1 MEESEN
7 YEITLPQE
15 EVEIEKAP
23 LWKRAVAYI
32 IDLAVYYFIFFQIF
46 MMIYIAATGIPFS
59 EDVTAIQNY
68 IEFNPELGVKMF
80 TGFVGTTFVFLFYF
94 VLTERVLGGSFGEM
108 IMKLKVVAIDGEE
121 ISYWRAFLRN
131 LTKSVFIPLL
141 VFDVVTLFWT
151 KEQQRLTEIISGTKV
166 IYSPKLELVYEV
178 YE

>member
-59 EDVTAIQNY
+59 EDFTAVQNY
-68 IEFNPELGVKMF
+68 MAVNPELSMKMF
-80 TGFVGTTFVFLFYF
+80 TGLVGTTFVFLFYF

-108 IMKLKVVAIDGEE
+108 IMKFKVVAVNGEG
-121 ISYWRAFLRN
+121 ISYWQAFLRN
-131 LTKSVFIPLL
+131 LTKSIFIPLL
-141 VFDVVTLFWT
+141 IFDLVTMFWT
-151 KEQQRLTEIISGTKV
+151 KEHQRVTEIISGTKV